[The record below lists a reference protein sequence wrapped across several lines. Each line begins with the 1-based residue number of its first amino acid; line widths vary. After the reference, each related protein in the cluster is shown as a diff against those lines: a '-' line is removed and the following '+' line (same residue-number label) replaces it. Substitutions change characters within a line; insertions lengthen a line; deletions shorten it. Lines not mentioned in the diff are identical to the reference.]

1 MGNMELIIT
10 EKNIAA
16 QQISRLL
23 AQGGKPETDKVY
35 NTPVYRFNRD
45 GHECVAIGLKGHIL
59 GLDFPQELIY
69 KKKTGWVGVE
79 EDGEVIDAPDV
90 PKALATPP
98 WKSKRRPYV
107 PEGINLKG
115 WKIPA
120 LPYLTYAPIIKLPA
134 EKDIIRSLKNLAKK
148 ADEIIIATDFDRE
161 GELIGLDAISVVR
174 EVNEAAPITRAR
186 YSAFVKKE
194 IEDAFSPAKLQTL
207 DYDLAHAGE
216 TRQYIDLIWGAVLTR
231 YLTCV
236 KYSGIGNTRS
246 AGRVQTPTLALV
258 VEREKERDAFVPEDY
273 WVITGTAA
281 PKDEHDDAF
290 TATHA
295 TARFKDKGEADGV
308 MARIAGATEATVG
321 AIEKKRRKSNPPA
334 PFNTTSLMA
343 AASSIGIKPA
353 RTMRIAES
361 LYMNGYTSYPRVDN
375 TVYPEGLDLRGV
387 LDILAKVPDFREGAE
402 ALLAKGKLTATRG
415 KQETTDH
422 PPIYPTGAA
431 DPDKLRPEEWKL
443 YSLICRRFMA
453 TLSEAAVLESTKV
466 TLDVEGEP
474 FTARGDVLV
483 EPGYRSVYPYGLK
496 KDEQM
501 PPLVEGQT
509 LDFWD
514 ADCAHKQ
521 TEPPARYSSGKLVQ
535 EMEAK
540 GLGTKATRHDMIE
553 RLYSRHYI
561 VNDPIEPTQLGIAI
575 IDALEKF
582 AEPITTPNMTAELEG
597 EMTQVADGKRQ
608 RDEVVLHSRELL
620 GGIIESLIP
629 EKDAIADMISD
640 AVTADS
646 RVGACPKC
654 GGDLCVKTSAKTRSS
669 FVGCNNWPDC
679 DVTYPVPSGVKVS
692 PLEGE
697 AAVCPECGAP
707 RIKCQPFRQKAFE
720 ICVNPTCPTNYEP
733 DLKVGECKVCAE
745 AGRHGDLIAHK
756 SEKSGKRFIRC
767 TNYDDC
773 GVSYPLPARG
783 KLEATGETCPECGA
797 PIVVVNTARGPWRI
811 CVNMDCPTKEKKPAR
826 GRKTTTKASTAKK
839 TTAAKETTAKKMTAK
854 KTTAKKSTTKE
865 TAADK

>member
-308 MARIAGATEATVG
+308 MARIADATEATVG

-466 TLDVEGEP
+466 TLDVAGEP

-669 FVGCNNWPDC
+669 FVGCDNWPDC
-679 DVTYPVPSGVKVS
+679 DVTYPLPQGRYEALEEPCPTCGGPQIKVT
-692 PLEGE
+692 
-697 AAVCPECGAP
+697 
-707 RIKCQPFRQKAFE
+707 PFRQKAYNHCLDPECATNKMEE
-720 ICVNPTCPTNYEP
+720 IV
-733 DLKVGECKVCAE
+733 VGECAVCKE
-745 AGRHGDLIAHK
+745 AGREGKLIAQK
-756 SEKSGKRFIRC
+756 NPRTLKRFIRC
-767 TNYDDC
+767 ENFEQCD
-773 GVSYPLPARG
+773 VSYPLPQRG
-783 KLEATGETCPECGA
+783 DITATGEVCDECGA
-797 PIVVVNTARGPWRI
+797 PEVIVSTARGPWRI
-811 CVNMDCPTKEKKPAR
+811 CVNMNCPKREKEKADKAKKPR
-826 GRKTTTKASTAKK
+826 GGAKKKTATKKKNTAKK
-839 TTAAKETTAKKMTAK
+839 
-854 KTTAKKSTTKE
+854 
-865 TAADK
+865 

>member
-308 MARIAGATEATVG
+308 MARIAGATKA
-321 AIEKKRRKSNPPA
+321 RRS
-334 PFNTTSLMA
+334 
-343 AASSIGIKPA
+343 AASPIRPLRSTP
-353 RTMRIAES
+353 
-361 LYMNGYTSYPRVDN
+361 PRS
-375 TVYPEGLDLRGV
+375 
-387 LDILAKVPDFREGAE
+387 
-402 ALLAKGKLTATRG
+402 
-415 KQETTDH
+415 
-422 PPIYPTGAA
+422 
-431 DPDKLRPEEWKL
+431 W
-443 YSLICRRFMA
+443 RRRA
-453 TLSEAAVLESTKV
+453 PSASSRRAPCASPNRST
-466 TLDVEGEP
+466 
-474 FTARGDVLV
+474 
-483 EPGYRSVYPYGLK
+483 
-496 KDEQM
+496 
-501 PPLVEGQT
+501 
-509 LDFWD
+509 
-514 ADCAHKQ
+514 
-521 TEPPARYSSGKLVQ
+521 
-535 EMEAK
+535 
-540 GLGTKATRHDMIE
+540 
-553 RLYSRHYI
+553 
-561 VNDPIEPTQLGIAI
+561 
-575 IDALEKF
+575 
-582 AEPITTPNMTAELEG
+582 
-597 EMTQVADGKRQ
+597 
-608 RDEVVLHSRELL
+608 
-620 GGIIESLIP
+620 
-629 EKDAIADMISD
+629 
-640 AVTADS
+640 
-646 RVGACPKC
+646 
-654 GGDLCVKTSAKTRSS
+654 
-669 FVGCNNWPDC
+669 
-679 DVTYPVPSGVKVS
+679 
-692 PLEGE
+692 
-697 AAVCPECGAP
+697 
-707 RIKCQPFRQKAFE
+707 
-720 ICVNPTCPTNYEP
+720 
-733 DLKVGECKVCAE
+733 
-745 AGRHGDLIAHK
+745 
-756 SEKSGKRFIRC
+756 
-767 TNYDDC
+767 
-773 GVSYPLPARG
+773 
-783 KLEATGETCPECGA
+783 
-797 PIVVVNTARGPWRI
+797 
-811 CVNMDCPTKEKKPAR
+811 
-826 GRKTTTKASTAKK
+826 
-839 TTAAKETTAKKMTAK
+839 
-854 KTTAKKSTTKE
+854 
-865 TAADK
+865 

>member
-1 MGNMELIIT
+1 MELIIT

-23 AQGGKPETDKVY
+23 AEGKPETDKVY
-35 NTPVYRFNRD
+35 NTPVYRFTRN
-45 GHECVAIGLKGHIL
+45 GEECVAIGLKGHIL
-59 GLDFPQELIY
+59 GVDFPDELIY
-69 KKKTGWVGVE
+69 KKKSGWVGLDA
-79 EDGEVIDAPDV
+79 DGQVIDAPDV
-90 PKALATPP
+90 PSDLPTPP
-98 WKSKRRPYV
+98 WKSKRKPYIA
-107 PEGINLKG
+107 EGMALKG

-120 LPYLTYAPIIKLPA
+120 LPYLTYAPLIKLPA

-148 ADEIIIATDFDRE
+148 ADSVIIATDFDRE

-174 EVNEAAPITRAR
+174 EVNESAPITRAR

-194 IEDAFSPAKLQTL
+194 IEEAFSKDNLKLL

-216 TRQYIDLIWGAVLTR
+216 SRQFIDLIWGAVLTR

-246 AGRVQTPTLALV
+246 AGRVQTPTLTLV
-258 VEREKERDAFVPEDY
+258 VEREKEREAFVPEDY
-273 WVITGTAA
+273 WVITGNAS
-281 PKDEHDDAF
+281 PQGEPDEAF
-290 TATHA
+290 LATHQ
-295 TARFKDKGEADGV
+295 TARFKDKKEADAV
-308 MARIAGATEATVG
+308 MERIEGASSATVG
-321 AIEKKRRKSNPPA
+321 TIEKKRRKSNPPA

-361 LYMNGYTSYPRVDN
+361 LYMSGYTSYPRVDN
-375 TVYPEGLDLRGV
+375 TVYPSGLDLKGV
-387 LDILAKVPDFREGAE
+387 LKILASVPDFRENAE
-402 ALLAKGKLTATRG
+402 ALLAKDKLTPTRG

-453 TLSEAAVLESTKV
+453 TLSEAAELESTKV
-466 TLDVEGEP
+466 MLDVAGEE

-483 EPGYRSVYPYGLK
+483 VPGYRAVYPYGLK

-501 PPLVEGQT
+501 PPLKEGQV

-514 ADCAHKQ
+514 AQCAHKQ
-521 TEPPARYSSGKLVQ
+521 TEPPARYSSGKLIQ
-535 EMEAK
+535 EMEAR

-561 VNDPIEPTQLGIAI
+561 VNDPIEPTQLGVAI
-575 IDALEKF
+575 IDALQKY
-582 AEPITTPNMTAELEG
+582 AKTITTPEMTAELES
-597 EMTQVADGKRQ
+597 EMTQIADGKLE
-608 RDEVVLHSRELL
+608 RDEVVLHSRKLL
-620 GGIIESLIP
+620 GGIIEALIP
-629 EKDAIADMISD
+629 EKDSIADMISD

-679 DVTYPVPSGVKVS
+679 DVTYPLPQGRYEAIDELCPTCGGTQVKVT
-692 PLEGE
+692 PFRAKAYNHCLN
-697 AAVCPECGAP
+697 PECA
-707 RIKCQPFRQKAFE
+707 
-720 ICVNPTCPTNYEP
+720 TNKME
-733 DLKVGECKVCAE
+733 DIVVGECAVCKE
-745 AGRHGDLIAHK
+745 AGREGKLIAQK
-756 SEKSGKRFIRC
+756 NPRTLKRFIRC
-767 TNYDDC
+767 ENFEQCD
-773 GVSYPLPARG
+773 VSYPLPQRG
-783 KLEATGETCPECGA
+783 DITATGEVCDECGA
-797 PIVVVNTARGPWRI
+797 PEVIVSTARGPWRI
-811 CVNMDCPTKEKKPAR
+811 CVNMKCPKAEKAKADKAKSSKGTTKKTATKKQAAKKPA
-826 GRKTTTKASTAKK
+826 KK
-839 TTAAKETTAKKMTAK
+839 
-854 KTTAKKSTTKE
+854 
-865 TAADK
+865 

>member
-431 DPDKLRPEEWKL
+431 DPDKLRSEEWKL

-453 TLSEAAVLESTKV
+453 TL
-466 TLDVEGEP
+466 
-474 FTARGDVLV
+474 
-483 EPGYRSVYPYGLK
+483 
-496 KDEQM
+496 
-501 PPLVEGQT
+501 
-509 LDFWD
+509 
-514 ADCAHKQ
+514 
-521 TEPPARYSSGKLVQ
+521 
-535 EMEAK
+535 
-540 GLGTKATRHDMIE
+540 
-553 RLYSRHYI
+553 
-561 VNDPIEPTQLGIAI
+561 
-575 IDALEKF
+575 
-582 AEPITTPNMTAELEG
+582 
-597 EMTQVADGKRQ
+597 
-608 RDEVVLHSRELL
+608 
-620 GGIIESLIP
+620 
-629 EKDAIADMISD
+629 
-640 AVTADS
+640 
-646 RVGACPKC
+646 
-654 GGDLCVKTSAKTRSS
+654 
-669 FVGCNNWPDC
+669 
-679 DVTYPVPSGVKVS
+679 
-692 PLEGE
+692 
-697 AAVCPECGAP
+697 
-707 RIKCQPFRQKAFE
+707 
-720 ICVNPTCPTNYEP
+720 
-733 DLKVGECKVCAE
+733 
-745 AGRHGDLIAHK
+745 
-756 SEKSGKRFIRC
+756 
-767 TNYDDC
+767 
-773 GVSYPLPARG
+773 
-783 KLEATGETCPECGA
+783 
-797 PIVVVNTARGPWRI
+797 
-811 CVNMDCPTKEKKPAR
+811 
-826 GRKTTTKASTAKK
+826 
-839 TTAAKETTAKKMTAK
+839 
-854 KTTAKKSTTKE
+854 
-865 TAADK
+865 